1 VSIGVPKLGT
11 FKVSNFILGNVQAM
25 VTAQRSVVTMTP
37 QVAKAAMDPS
47 SETQFVLQED
57 PQFWTN
63 SKVSKLVHIFPCYG
77 CEGLELQCIL
87 SIDFVMPT
95 LKIST

>member
-11 FKVSNFILGNVQAM
+11 FKVSNFILGNVKAM

-57 PQFWTN
+57 PQFWNN
-63 SKVSKLVHIFPCYG
+63 SEGWFTFFIAMDVKVWSFN
-77 CEGLELQCIL
+77 
-87 SIDFVMPT
+87 
-95 LKIST
+95 ISSA

>member
-1 VSIGVPKLGT
+1 
-11 FKVSNFILGNVQAM
+11 
-25 VTAQRSVVTMTP
+25 
-37 QVAKAAMDPS
+37 
-47 SETQFVLQED
+47 
-57 PQFWTN
+57 
-63 SKVSKLVHIFPCYG
+63 LVHIFPCYG